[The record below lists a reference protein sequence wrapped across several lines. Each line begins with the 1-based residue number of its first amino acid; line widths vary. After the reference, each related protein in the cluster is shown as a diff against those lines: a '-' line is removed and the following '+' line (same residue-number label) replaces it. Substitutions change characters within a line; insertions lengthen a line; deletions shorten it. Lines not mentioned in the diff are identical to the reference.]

1 MAGGDDWRRDQADR
15 EKGMMGIVTG
25 SAANQQALIYADQ
38 QRKITQSINDN
49 LYSSFK
55 TRSVSAPPVPGGV
68 APIRSGGLSP
78 SGPISTTPLILFL
91 VGISGAV
98 TFLFTWSPLST
109 GLVSGA
115 CAVALFGLRA
125 IFRIEAVQRLANGLL
140 LLLMMAVFYGGIA
153 LLALLFLAWI
163 AVMFYAV
170 WWMAGP
176 SVTIWVAAGALGL
189 LTLLWGIDRIDNRYR
204 KFAQTPDGKRFVR
217 RIGFAKSTVKLGIL
231 GFAIWWAARALELV

>member
-1 MAGGDDWRRDQADR
+1 MAGSDDWQRDQADR

-49 LYSSFK
+49 LYNSFK
-55 TRSVSAPPVPGGV
+55 TRSVAAPPVHGGV

-78 SGPISTTPLILFL
+78 SGPISTAPLILFL

-98 TFLFTWSPLST
+98 TFLFTWSSLST

-125 IFRIEAVQRLANGLL
+125 IFRIEAVQRLANALL
-140 LLLMMAVFYGGIA
+140 QLLVMTVFYGGIA

-204 KFAQTPDGKRFVR
+204 KFAQTPHGKRFVR
-217 RIGFAKSTVKLGIL
+217 RIGFAKSMVKLGIL